1 MGKGAANGGAPKGGG
16 MPGTGGNPGGGGN
29 ILGGMNG
36 GGGKPAPGGA
46 PGGRKG
52 GGPFGNPNGG
62 GTTGGAPSGGGSPPT
77 DGGGFV
83 MSSPTP
89 FLDPCFSTAFD
100 PPFVAAG
107 VGCGFVELPLRC
119 PGDESFGELSGAEP
133 LITVNSCF
141 LFYSIFIFL

>member
-1 MGKGAANGGAPKGGG
+1 

-46 PGGRKG
+46 PGGRKGG

-89 FLDPCFSTAFD
+89 FLDPGFSTAFD
-100 PPFVAAG
+100 PFVAAG
-107 VGCGFVELPLRC
+107 VGCCFVELPLRC
-119 PGDESFGELSGAEP
+119 AGDESFGELSGAEP
-133 LITVNSCF
+133 FFSVL
-141 LFYSIFIFL
+141 